1 MLSGFKPIANFVPAI
16 CIISGLLA
24 VFVAKEN
31 IGWVFVGG
39 GAALQAL
46 FFFSSRIQKS

>member
-1 MLSGFKPIANFVPAI
+1 MLSGFKSIANFVPSI

-24 VFVAKEN
+24 VFIAGEN

-46 FFFSSRIQKS
+46 FFFSSRFQKS

>member
-1 MLSGFKPIANFVPAI
+1 MLSGFKSIANFVPSI

-24 VFVAKEN
+24 VFIAGEN

-39 GAALQAL
+39 GAVLQAL
-46 FFFSSRIQKS
+46 FFFSSRFQKS